1 MTRLARAAWTIVWA
15 MAPVACGPP
24 ADARPP
30 PSTTPVRVE
39 VRLREWAIDLPDT
52 LPAGTITFTVRNVG
66 HDDHAFRIHG
76 HGIDAATR
84 ALEPELAATLTVTL
98 APGRYRSEC
107 PVKEPEE
114 REDHA
119 RLGMRRRLVV
129 VRR

>member
-1 MTRLARAAWTIVWA
+1 
-15 MAPVACGPP
+15 MASVACGRPT
-24 ADARPP
+24 DARRAA
-30 PSTTPVRVE
+30 STPPVRVE

-52 LPAGTITFTVRNVG
+52 VPAGTVTFAVRDVG

-84 ALEPELAATLTVTL
+84 VLEPDLAATLTVTL
-98 APGRYRSEC
+98 APGRYGVEC

-119 RLGMRRRLVV
+119 RLGMRRTLVV

>member
-1 MTRLARAAWTIVWA
+1 VFTIGWA
-15 MAPVACGPP
+15 MALVACGRP
-24 ADARPP
+24 ADARHPA
-30 PSTTPVRVE
+30 STPPVRVE

-52 LPAGTITFTVRNVG
+52 LPAGPVTFAVHNVG

-76 HGIDAATR
+76 HGIDTATR
-84 ALEPELAATLTVTL
+84 VLEPDLADTLAVTL
-98 APGRYRSEC
+98 APGRYGIEC

-119 RLGMRRRLVV
+119 RLGMRRTLVV